1 MFVGIY
7 SKFRDVVKFFHWMSS
22 SCGGVLVLLFCLPIS
37 AMSRLKSPH
46 KMYVWFGCAAI
57 WLAIV
62 ILKWGMRRI
71 SSKCV
76 GIYMCIISHGRSG

>member
-7 SKFRDVVKFFHWMSS
+7 SKFRDVVKFFPWMSS

-37 AMSRLKSPH
+37 GMSRLKSPH

-57 WLAIV
+57 
-62 ILKWGMRRI
+62 
-71 SSKCV
+71 
-76 GIYMCIISHGRSG
+76 

>member
-22 SCGGVLVLLFCLPIS
+22 CDGVLVLLFCLPIC

-57 WLAIV
+57 WLVIV
-62 ILKWGMRRI
+62 ILRWGMRRV

-76 GIYMCIISHGRSG
+76 GVFIMDKCE